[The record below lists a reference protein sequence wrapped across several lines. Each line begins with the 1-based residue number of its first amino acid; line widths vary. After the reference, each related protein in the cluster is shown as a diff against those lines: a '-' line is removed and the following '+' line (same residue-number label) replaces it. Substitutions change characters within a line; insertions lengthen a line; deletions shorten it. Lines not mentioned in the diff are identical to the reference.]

1 MPSKKARANSPGT
14 LKRRANALAALAKN
28 RTRNNAAPKVSK
40 ANYKKEAEERALA
53 AKAVEEAGIA
63 LELAKN
69 AAIVAAHAVK
79 TAEEA
84 AKKIE
89 VAQKEAHV
97 KRLLHLVSVQDAT
110 AESIEEAEGI
120 LKSLSDNAAIT
131 EDEKRALSEKIGH
144 AKEAKKHA
152 AVMKRAAQQYA
163 RASEGAA
170 GRLHHAMMTHSNM

>member
-1 MPSKKARANSPGT
+1 MPSKKARANSPRT
-14 LKRRANALAALAKN
+14 LKRRANALAALAQN
-28 RTRNNAAPKVSK
+28 GTRNAPKVSK

-53 AKAVEEAGIA
+53 AKAVEEASIA

-89 VAQKEAHV
+89 AAQKEAHV
-97 KRLLHLVSVQDAT
+97 KRLLHLISGQVAT
-110 AESIEEAEGI
+110 TESIQEAEGI
-120 LKSLSDNAAIT
+120 LKSLSDDGAI
-131 EDEKRALSEKIGH
+131 EDDEKRVLSEKIER

-152 AVMKRAAQQYA
+152 AVMKRAANNYA
-163 RASEGAA
+163 RSFHGAA
-170 GRLHHAMMTHSNM
+170 GLLQHAKVTHSGM